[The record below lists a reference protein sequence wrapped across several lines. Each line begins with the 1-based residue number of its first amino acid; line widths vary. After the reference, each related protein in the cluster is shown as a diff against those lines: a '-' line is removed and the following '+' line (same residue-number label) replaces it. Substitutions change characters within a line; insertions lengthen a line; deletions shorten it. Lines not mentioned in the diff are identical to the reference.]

1 MNINMVR
8 QPTHSSILWATAKE
22 VKRSRKSMVKNS
34 ERATHYYIYQGPT
47 FGTADIRID
56 FKNTLNQSVA
66 HFGKDY
72 HLPSNVIINN
82 TQTILAGV
90 TNFEPDEVEV
100 FYLKRTAP

>member
-1 MNINMVR
+1 MSNSEGR
-8 QPTHSSILWATAKE
+8 EAFKG
-22 VKRSRKSMVKNS
+22 MVKNS
-34 ERATHYYIYQGPT
+34 ERATRYHIYQGPT

-56 FKNTLNQSVA
+56 FKNTLNRSVA
-66 HFGKDY
+66 HFGNDY

-100 FYLKRTAP
+100 FYLNRTAP

>member
-1 MNINMVR
+1 MSN
-8 QPTHSSILWATAKE
+8 SEGSEAF
-22 VKRSRKSMVKNS
+22 KSMVKNS
-34 ERATHYYIYQGPT
+34 ERATHYHIYQGPT

-66 HFGKDY
+66 HFGNDY

-100 FYLKRTAP
+100 FYLNRTAP